1 MVTKYNKKNKFTK
14 KQKQK
19 HNKKGRGSQNND
31 VINNYEKAKIR
42 TDTILKQAIDD
53 RKKLQK
59 QLEKYKKITVQ
70 KKSRRQSKRL
80 LQRPKLP
87 NYKE

>member
-14 KQKQK
+14 KRK
-19 HNKKGRGSQNND
+19 HNKKGRGSQDND
-31 VINNYEKAKIR
+31 VINNYEEAKIR
-42 TDTILKQAIDD
+42 TDTILKKAIDD

-70 KKSRRQSKRL
+70 KKNRRQSKRL

-87 NYKE
+87 SYS